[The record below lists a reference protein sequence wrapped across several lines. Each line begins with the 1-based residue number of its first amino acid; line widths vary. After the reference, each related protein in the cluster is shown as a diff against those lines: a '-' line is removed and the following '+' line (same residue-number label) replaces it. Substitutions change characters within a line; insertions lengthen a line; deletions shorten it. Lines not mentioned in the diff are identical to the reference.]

1 MSTKKKNLGILAY
14 VLIAVVALGIGYAAI
29 SAVTLTIS
37 GRASATANQ
46 NNFVVVFNDAANKT
60 SITSNPASIATYN
73 DGTEVTTASVDATD
87 KTVASFSLYGFTN
100 KNQYADVTYT
110 VINNSPDLKAKLCE
124 NSITVTGGSASTF
137 TSTASLPSA
146 TGDPKCVILNANG
159 GETTI
164 VVRTTLNVTPTTQN
178 VSANDL
184 QVRFQAE
191 PIANN

>member
-29 SAVTLTIS
+29 SAVTLTIN

-87 KTVASFSLYGFTN
+87 KKVASFSLYGFTN

-110 VINNSPDLKAKLCE
+110 VVNKSADLKAKLCE
-124 NSITVTGGSASTF
+124 DDIHVTGGSGSF
-137 TSTASLPSA
+137 TTTASLPSA
-146 TGDPKCVILNANG
+146 TGTPKCVTLNANG
-159 GETTI
+159 GTTTI
-164 VVRTTLNVTPTTQN
+164 VVHTVLDVTPI
-178 VSANDL
+178 SADIDVTN
-184 QVRFQAE
+184 
-191 PIANN
+191 IAVTFEASPVANS